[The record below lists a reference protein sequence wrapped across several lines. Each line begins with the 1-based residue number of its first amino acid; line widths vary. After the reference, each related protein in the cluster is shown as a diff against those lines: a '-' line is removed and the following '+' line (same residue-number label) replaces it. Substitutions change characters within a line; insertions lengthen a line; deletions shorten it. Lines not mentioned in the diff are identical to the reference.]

1 MLRGMNTTH
10 RLLTL
15 ALTLAAT
22 SLLGGAAT
30 VHAQTVITSLP
41 YTITATGAYVLNGN
55 LSSSQ
60 TSGNLITVNASNVTI
75 DFQGHFISGAV
86 GNTSQTTTGIYAS
99 ERSNLT
105 IKNGTIAHCKYGVDI
120 EGNDTATTNSVNHQI
135 DNLRVTYCS
144 YVGIF
149 IAYGPGSRI
158 SNCQVS
164 QTGYSGTSSAYGI
177 IVYGAST
184 VVQNNVVS
192 NVTVSSGGFAC
203 GIYGNGFSRQNV
215 VSGASYGVSGG
226 KYQDN
231 LTDGC
236 TTPFNGGTD
245 AGGNN

>member
-15 ALTLAAT
+15 ALTFAAAA
-22 SLLGGAAT
+22 LLGASAT

-41 YTITATGAYVLNGN
+41 YTITAKGLYVLNQD

-86 GNTSQTTTGIYAS
+86 GNTSQTTYGIYAS

-105 IKNGTIAHCKYGVDI
+105 VRNGTIAHCQRGVYLN
-120 EGNDTATTNSVNHQI
+120 GNGSATTNSVNHQV
-135 DNLRVTYCS
+135 DNLRVTYC
-144 YVGIF
+144 YQIGIQ

-158 SNCQVS
+158 TNCQVS
-164 QTGYSGTSSAYGI
+164 QTGYSGAVQTLGI
-177 IVYGAST
+177 YVAGEGT
-184 VVQNNVVS
+184 VIQNNVVS
-192 NVTVSSGGFAC
+192 NVTANGGNSY
-203 GIYGNGFSRQNV
+203 GIITDGFSRQNV
-215 VSGASYGVSGG
+215 VSNAYYGVYDG

-231 LTDGC
+231 LTTGC
-236 TTPFNGGTD
+236 TYPFTNGTN